1 MYFISYRKNFWS
13 NTDDSDHDAIRNVP
27 LDNSSEGLDVKEE
40 KFVSDITDKR
50 VLLLIHGYRN
60 KRENVVGGYGM
71 IENQMRVKSILGTG
85 GRAYDE
91 VVGLAWPGGL
101 FRISYLIAKKRVNKI
116 ADSVF
121 ARLEKLVAQAKA
133 VDVMTHSLGARVILK
148 AMQNAAPGKQLIR
161 NLILTAPAVDDE
173 SIQEG
178 EKFFAATQA
187 CRDVYVLY
195 SDDDPVLSTFFKV
208 PLLGDSD
215 RALGD
220 RGPEK
225 PNKIG
230 KNVHLVDCINIVK
243 EHSDYRKRLELYTFI
258 KKVLDGQPV
267 NSPLAADEG
276 FVPGAGQ

>member
-13 NTDDSDHDAIRNVP
+13 NSDDSDHDAIRNVP
-27 LDNSSEGLDVKEE
+27 LDNLSEGEDAKEE
-40 KFVSDITDKR
+40 KFNSDIKDKR
-50 VLLLIHGYRN
+50 LLLLIHGYRN
-60 KRENVVGGYGM
+60 KRENVVGGYAM
-71 IENQMRVKSILGTG
+71 IDNQLRAKNILGNG
-85 GRAYDE
+85 PRAYDE
-91 VVGLAWPGGL
+91 VVGIAWPGGL
-101 FRISYLIAKKRVNKI
+101 FRISYLIAKKRVGKI

-121 ARLEKLVAQAKA
+121 ARLEKVVAEAKA

-148 AMQNAAPGKQLIR
+148 ALQNADPNKQLIR
-161 NLILTAPAVDDE
+161 NLFLTAPAVDDE

-178 EKFFAATQA
+178 EKFFGATQA

-225 PNKIG
+225 PNKVG
-230 KNVHLVDCINIVK
+230 KNVHLIDCVKFIK

-267 NSPLAADEG
+267 TSPIADDEG
-276 FVPGAGQ
+276 FVPGAG

>member
-13 NTDDSDHDAIRNVP
+13 NTDDSDHDALRQVP
-27 LDNSSEGLDVKEE
+27 LDNSSEGLNAKEE
-40 KFVSDITDKR
+40 KFTADITDKR
-50 VLLLIHGYRN
+50 VLLLIHGYHN
-60 KRENVVGGYGM
+60 KRENVVSGYGM
-71 IENQMRVKSILGTG
+71 IDQQLRVKNILGTG

-91 VVGLAWPGGL
+91 VIGIAWPGGL

-121 ARLEKLVAQAKA
+121 ARVEKIVAQAKA

-148 AMQNAAPGKQLIR
+148 ALQNAAPNKQLLR
-161 NLILTAPAVDDE
+161 NLFLTAPAVDDE

-178 EKFFAATQA
+178 EKFFGATQA

-225 PNKIG
+225 PNKVG
-230 KNVHLVDCINIVK
+230 KNVHLIDCLKIVK
-243 EHSDYRKRLELYTFI
+243 EHSDYRKRLELYTLI
-258 KKVLDGQPV
+258 KKVLDGQSIT
-267 NSPLAADEG
+267 SPLTDDEG
-276 FVPGAGQ
+276 FVPGAG